1 MKPESTAAP
10 TERRTN
16 WLAAELPALLQA
28 VARLF
33 FFPGREGFFSKDGD
47 WRLFEG
53 DTV

>member
-10 TERRTN
+10 TERCTN

-28 VARLF
+28 AARLLF
-33 FFPGREGFFSKDGD
+33 LPRQRGFFEDGD
-47 WRLFEG
+47 WRLFER